1 MEYKVQSDMFRAPEA
16 TKRGPWPS
24 EQLATYLSGQGGA
37 NPAIKSWASLEIW
50 KAAEQICA
58 MPTLEKRRTALEKI
72 PVVIRLD
79 VKDQMRRIWA
89 AR

>member
-1 MEYKVQSDMFRAPEA
+1 MQSDLFKAPEP

-37 NPAIKSWASLEIW
+37 SPAIKSWASLEIW

-89 AR
+89 SR

>member
-1 MEYKVQSDMFRAPEA
+1 MQGDMFRTPEPV
-16 TKRGPWPS
+16 KRGPWPS
-24 EQLATYLSGQGGA
+24 EQLATYLSGEGDA
-37 NPAIKSWASLEIW
+37 SPAIKSWASLEIW

>member
-1 MEYKVQSDMFRAPEA
+1 MQSDMFRAPDPV
-16 TKRGPWPS
+16 KRGPWPS
-24 EQLATYLSGQGGA
+24 EQLATYLSGQGDA
-37 NPAIKSWASLEIW
+37 SAAIKSWASLEVW

-58 MPTLEKRRTALEKI
+58 MPTLEKRRTALERI
-72 PVVIRLD
+72 PVTIRLD